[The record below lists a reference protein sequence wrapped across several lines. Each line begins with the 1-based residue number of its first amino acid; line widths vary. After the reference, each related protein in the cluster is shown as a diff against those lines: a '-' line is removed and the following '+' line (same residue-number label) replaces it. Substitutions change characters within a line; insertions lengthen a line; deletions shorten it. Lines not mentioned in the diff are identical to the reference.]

1 MTLSE
6 FMASGDYDRHLKRL
20 LPVLKQNAG
29 RMTAAV
35 QLSFPPSTGI
45 SDPRVGSVLWLELP
59 EKVDA
64 EQLFD
69 QAIARQISIMPG
81 DVFAAGKRYGN
92 FIRIS
97 FGHPW
102 SQSIEDGVEQLGS
115 LVRSI
120 TG

>member
-1 MTLSE
+1 MVSWYTKARGAWLP
-6 FMASGDYDRHLKRL
+6 GRL
-20 LPVLKQNAG
+20 AVAG
-29 RMTAAV
+29 AETEYGTHDGCCATQFSAKPGV
-35 QLSFPPSTGI
+35 
-45 SDPRVGSVLWLELP
+45 SDPRGGSVLWLELP
-59 EKVDA
+59 EKVEA

-69 QAIARQISIMPG
+69 QTIARQISIMPG